1 MWNNRK
7 PHILL
12 VGKQNSTANL
22 EDTLL
27 ISYKI
32 KQTLTIWSN
41 SVFQGRSWK
50 LMFTERIHTDVHK
63 TPRGSSPYKCQIS
76 EATNIPLSRWMDK
89 TVTHPDKEISFSTHT
104 QKELWNLENTRKT
117 LKFILLNEV
126 SIQSEKVTYC
136 VIPTI

>member
-1 MWNNRK
+1 MRYHYLLTGQNLEHWQYPILVRMWNNRK

-50 LMFTERIHTDVHK
+50 LMCTEHVHTDVHK
-63 TPRGSSPYKCQIS
+63 TPTGSSPYKCQIS
-76 EATNIPLSRWMDK
+76 EATKIPFSRWMDK
-89 TVTHPDKEISFSTHT
+89 TMTHPYKEISFSTHRKRAMKPWKH
-104 QKELWNLENTRKT
+104 KED
-117 LKFILLNEV
+117 
-126 SIQSEKVTYC
+126 
-136 VIPTI
+136 P

>member
-50 LMFTERIHTDVHK
+50 LMFTEHIHTDVHK
-63 TPRGSSPYKCQIS
+63 TPRGSSPCKCQIS

-104 QKELWNLENTRKT
+104 KQELWNHETTRKT
-117 LKFILLNEV
+117 LKFILLNE
-126 SIQSEKVTYC
+126 SIQSEKVTYR